1 MVNCSV
7 FLTLY
12 VICGKS
18 LIICSFVITELVRQ
32 PIQDRRKALEYGGTS
47 RDVGTRGTGI
57 PADFER
63 YIREAE
69 NAYYITAE

>member
-32 PIQDRRKALEYGGTS
+32 PIQDRLEALEYGGTS
-47 RDVGTRGTGI
+47 RNQNH
-57 PADFER
+57 
-63 YIREAE
+63 YEAGPSE
-69 NAYYITAE
+69 PGGQ